1 MVEQWAVNPRA
12 TGSIPVRPAASIAY
26 RVRHRIVAPGKRMQ
40 VPLDASVCNGGRAA
54 IASDCRSDAFGLRR
68 FESYSLH
75 HGRYGIRS
83 AKHFAK
89 VRPQKGSGF
98 KSCTFRCL
106 FRAVFQLD

>member
-1 MVEQWAVNPRA
+1 MVEQWAVNPRV
-12 TGSIPVRPAASIAY
+12 TGSIPVRLAASIAY

-54 IASDCRSDAFGLRR
+54 IASGCSPDAFGLRR

-89 VRPQKGSGF
+89 VWPQKGSGF

-106 FRAVFQLD
+106 